1 MALRDLFVISDD
13 NKNEKPKTED
23 KVVESS
29 TTKFP
34 TNTSTPKEV
43 SADVFKNTTAP
54 VQNFPIGASHEHINK
69 ASDIYNQSFDSMNQ
83 EGYDFYEFYK
93 GLSEEDKSNP
103 AVYGMA
109 FRMASAMDK
118 TLTKEKLVTQADYYL
133 AEINK
138 KYQHYVTGGNAKKQ
152 ELITQKS
159 HENETLASELTT
171 LRQQLETI
179 KSQISN
185 NEIKLAAIDSKY
197 APNLA
202 EVESKILA
210 NDIAKNQLINSI
222 ETVKQGIINNVK

>member
-1 MALRDLFVISDD
+1 MALKDLFVISDD

-23 KVVESS
+23 KVVES
-29 TTKFP
+29 TKFP
-34 TNTSTPKEV
+34 TNTPTPKEF
-43 SADVFKNTTAP
+43 SGDVFKNTTAP

-138 KYQHYVTGGNAKKQ
+138 KYQHYVTGGNSKKQ

-171 LRQQLETI
+171 LREQLETI
-179 KSQISN
+179 KLQIST
-185 NEIKLAAIDSKY
+185 NESKLAAIDSKY
-197 APNLA
+197 APTLA
-202 EVESKILA
+202 EIESKILA
-210 NDIAKNQLINSI
+210 NDIAKNQLISSI
-222 ETVKQGIINNVK
+222 ETVKQGIINHVK

>member
-1 MALRDLFVISDD
+1 MAWKDLWVVNDEAPKD
-13 NKNEKPKTED
+13 KQKTED

-29 TTKFP
+29 TKFP
-34 TNTSTPKEV
+34 TSTSTPKEV
-43 SADVFKNTTAP
+43 SVDVFKNETAP
-54 VQNFPIGASHEHINK
+54 VQNFSSGASQEHINK
-69 ASDIYNQSFDSMNQ
+69 ASEIYQQGFDSMNQ

-118 TLTKEKLVTQADYYL
+118 TLTKEKLVNQADYYIG
-133 AEINK
+133 EINK
-138 KYQHYVTGGNAKKQ
+138 NYVSYVTKGNQKKQ

-185 NEIKLAAIDSKY
+185 NELKLAAIDSKY
-197 APNLA
+197 APQLN
-202 EVESKILA
+202 EVESKLLA
-210 NDIAKNQLINSI
+210 NDVAKNQLIGSI
-222 ETVKQGIINNVK
+222 DSVKQGIINNVK